1 MFGNGIKK
9 KANADL
15 QKMPTKHLSKAE
27 ELYTSN
33 LLITI
38 MYVLIGALHSVTSSI
53 TGINNSH

>member
-33 LLITI
+33 LLIYNY
-38 MYVLIGALHSVTSSI
+38 YVCINWSI
-53 TGINNSH
+53 TLCDIINNWYK